1 MDALQQRNQD
11 EIERLEKLL
20 DEAHA
25 AASAKKT
32 EYDGEIVKLQTKQSA
47 LQNDLSAALASANDA
62 I

>member
-25 AASAKKT
+25 AASTKKT